1 MEQALAEI
9 GRLAEAG
16 FDAVVVKAIY
26 GSSGRGQIHCRGG
39 QVRAEQRGRLENI
52 LRQQGQVVVEPW
64 LDKVVDLS
72 LHFDVGAE
80 GAAAVAGWTR
90 FLTDGRGQY
99 RGSFVGSLTAGLDE
113 QVKRF
118 LYGDGR
124 DARRLARLGEQLAE
138 WLAEPLRAAGYQGPV
153 GVDAMVYRDGDCL
166 RTKADCGD
174 QSAHDDG
181 AGGAQVATGG

>member
-9 GRLAEAG
+9 GRLAEVG

-72 LHFDVGAE
+72 LHFDVGVE
-80 GAAAVAGWTR
+80 GAMRRWPA
-90 FLTDGRGQY
+90 
-99 RGSFVGSLTAGLDE
+99 
-113 QVKRF
+113 
-118 LYGDGR
+118 GR
-124 DARRLARLGEQLAE
+124 DFSLMDAASIAARSLVRLPLAST
-138 WLAEPLRAAGYQGPV
+138 R
-153 GVDAMVYRDGDCL
+153 
-166 RTKADCGD
+166 K
-174 QSAHDDG
+174 
-181 AGGAQVATGG
+181 